1 MYSICSADLNWFL
14 VDTVEVN
21 SCEGSAVVAN
31 NDTIWI
37 HHWYKL
43 EDIVTAETLYGRW
56 KGEGRGSRGERIPIK
71 RARILCTIKYCD
83 ILWFTDPCVGGVS
96 GEALYHTLHH
106 PATVGLPWVDPG

>member
-83 ILWFTDPCVGGVS
+83 ILCCIQLVIVINFRSGYFTYVIT
-96 GEALYHTLHH
+96 AHY
-106 PATVGLPWVDPG
+106 